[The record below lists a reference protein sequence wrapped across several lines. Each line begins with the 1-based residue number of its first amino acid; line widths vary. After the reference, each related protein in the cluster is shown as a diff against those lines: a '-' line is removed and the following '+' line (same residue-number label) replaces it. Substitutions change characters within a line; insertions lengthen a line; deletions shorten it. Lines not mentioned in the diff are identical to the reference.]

1 MVDSAPFLGPNMG
14 RKRWSGWLN
23 RLIASPGFQRRASR
37 LPVARRVARRDGA
50 ALFDIVQGF
59 VKAQALSALVQLNL
73 PQRLLNG
80 PERVAELARFCDL
93 PEDRMRILLQAGAG
107 MGLLRRK
114 RGDRFALTRQGAALT
129 GVPGLEAMIR
139 HHGAFYRDMEDPV
152 ALLRGETETEL
163 AGFWPYVFGA
173 AGAVD
178 PQVTATYSDLMAQ
191 SQRLVAQDTLAQVSL
206 KDTRRVMDV
215 GGGTG
220 VFLTAAARAAPQAE
234 LMLFDLP
241 AVVTGAKVRF
251 AEAGLTQR
259 ATIYP
264 GSFRDDP
271 LPDGADVISLVRVLY
286 DHADDTV
293 ADLLRSVYDA
303 LPPGG
308 RLIVSEPMSGGTR
321 PDPQTDV
328 YFAFYTLAMR
338 TGRTRSQA
346 EIAEMCRAAGFSTLR
361 SHPVQRAY
369 ITSVVTA
376 VKAD

>member
-1 MVDSAPFLGPNMG
+1 MADITPDID

-23 RLIASPGFQRRASR
+23 RLIASPGFQSRASR
-37 LPVARRVARRDGA
+37 WPIARRVARRDGA

-59 VKAQALSALVQLNL
+59 VKAQALSALVELNL
-73 PQRLLNG
+73 PHRLLNG
-80 PERVAELARFCDL
+80 PERVQVLARFCDL
-93 PEDRMRILLQAGAG
+93 PEDRMRILLQAGAA

-114 RGDRFALTRQGAALT
+114 RGDRYGLSRQGAALT

-139 HHGAFYRDMEDPV
+139 HHGAFYRDMENPV
-152 ALLRGETETEL
+152 ALLRGDTETEL
-163 AGFWPYVFGA
+163 AQFWPYVFGA

-178 PQVTATYSDLMAQ
+178 PEVTATYSDLMAQ

-206 KDTRRVMDV
+206 KGARCLMDV

-220 VFLTAAARAAPQAE
+220 VFLTSAGMAAPDTD

-241 AVVTGAKVRF
+241 MVVQGAQARF
-251 AEAGLTQR
+251 AEAGLAGRT
-259 ATIYP
+259 AIHP

-271 LPDGADVISLVRVLY
+271 LPEGADVISLVRVLY
-286 DHADDTV
+286 DHADETV
-293 ADLLRSVYDA
+293 AALLRTVYEA

-328 YFAFYTLAMR
+328 YFAFYTLAMQ

-346 EIAEMCRAAGFSTLR
+346 EIMDLCRTAGFSGLR
-361 SHPVQRAY
+361 AEPVRRSY

-376 VKAD
+376 VKEV

>member
-1 MVDSAPFLGPNMG
+1 MADITPDID

-23 RLIASPGFQRRASR
+23 RLIASPGFQSRASR
-37 LPVARRVARRDGA
+37 WPIARRVARRDGA

-59 VKAQALSALVQLNL
+59 VKAQALSALVELNL
-73 PQRLLNG
+73 LHRLLNG
-80 PERVAELARFCDL
+80 PERVQVLARFCDL
-93 PEDRMRILLQAGAG
+93 PEDRMRILLQAGAA

-114 RGDRFALTRQGAALT
+114 RGDRYGLSRQGAALT

-139 HHGAFYRDMEDPV
+139 HHGAFYRDMENPV
-152 ALLRGETETEL
+152 ALLRGDTETEL
-163 AGFWPYVFGA
+163 AQFWPYVFGA

-178 PQVTATYSDLMAQ
+178 PEVTATYSDLMAQ

-206 KDTRRVMDV
+206 KGARCLMDV

-220 VFLTAAARAAPQAE
+220 VFLTSAGMAAPDTD

-241 AVVTGAKVRF
+241 MVVQGAQARF
-251 AEAGLTQR
+251 AEAGLAGRT
-259 ATIYP
+259 AIHP

-271 LPDGADVISLVRVLY
+271 LPEGADVISLVRVLY
-286 DHADDTV
+286 DHADETV
-293 ADLLRSVYDA
+293 AALLRTVYEA

-328 YFAFYTLAMR
+328 YFAFYTLAMQ

-346 EIAEMCRAAGFSTLR
+346 EIMDLCRTAGFSGLR
-361 SHPVQRAY
+361 AEPVRRSY

-376 VKAD
+376 VKEV

>member
-1 MVDSAPFLGPNMG
+1 MADTTPEMG
-14 RKRWSGWLN
+14 RKRWSGWMN
-23 RLIASPGFQRRASR
+23 RLIASPGFQSRASR
-37 LPVARRVARRDGA
+37 WPIARGVARRDGA

-59 VKAQALSALVQLNL
+59 VKAQALSALVELNL
-73 PQRLLNG
+73 PHRLLNG
-80 PERVAELARFCDL
+80 PERVEVLARYCDL
-93 PEDRMRILLQAGAG
+93 PADRMRILLQAGAG

-114 RGDRFALTRQGAALT
+114 RGDRYGLTRQGAALT

-139 HHGAFYRDMEDPV
+139 HHGAFYRDMENPV

-163 AGFWPYVFGA
+163 ARFWPYVFGA

-178 PQVTATYSDLMAQ
+178 PEVTATYSDLMAQ
-191 SQRLVAQDTLAQVSL
+191 SQRMVAQDTLAQVSL
-206 KDTRRVMDV
+206 RGTRRLMDV

-220 VFLTAAARAAPQAE
+220 VFLTAAAQAAPEAE

-241 AVVTGAKVRF
+241 AVVQGATARF
-251 AEAGLTQR
+251 AEAGLSAR
-259 ATIYP
+259 AVIHP

-271 LPDGADVISLVRVLY
+271 LPRGADVISLVRVLY

-293 ADLLRSVYDA
+293 ADLLRAVYAA

-346 EIAEMCRAAGFSTLR
+346 EIAGLCRDAGFVDLR
-361 SHPVQRAY
+361 SLPARRPY
-369 ITSVVTA
+369 ITSVLTA
-376 VKAD
+376 VKDD

>member
-1 MVDSAPFLGPNMG
+1 
-14 RKRWSGWLN
+14 
-23 RLIASPGFQRRASR
+23 
-37 LPVARRVARRDGA
+37 
-50 ALFDIVQGF
+50 
-59 VKAQALSALVQLNL
+59 
-73 PQRLLNG
+73 
-80 PERVAELARFCDL
+80 
-93 PEDRMRILLQAGAG
+93 MRILLQAGAA

-114 RGDRFALTRQGAALT
+114 RGDRYGLSRQGAALT

-139 HHGAFYRDMEDPV
+139 HHGAFYRDMENPV
-152 ALLRGETETEL
+152 ALLRGDTETEL
-163 AGFWPYVFGA
+163 AQFWPYVFGA

-178 PQVTATYSDLMAQ
+178 PEVTATYSDLMAQ

-206 KDTRRVMDV
+206 KGARCLMDV

-220 VFLTAAARAAPQAE
+220 VFLTSAGMAAPDTD

-241 AVVTGAKVRF
+241 MVVQGAQARF
-251 AEAGLTQR
+251 AEAGLAGRT
-259 ATIYP
+259 AIHP

-271 LPDGADVISLVRVLY
+271 LPEGADVISLVRVLY
-286 DHADDTV
+286 DHADETV
-293 ADLLRSVYDA
+293 AALLRTVYEA

-328 YFAFYTLAMR
+328 YFAFYTLAMQ

-346 EIAEMCRAAGFSTLR
+346 EIMDLCRTAGFSGLR
-361 SHPVQRAY
+361 AEPVRRSY

-376 VKAD
+376 VKEV